1 LAEAARLEPK
11 AARYRAQYGE
21 GLAENAQL
29 RHRAETEMQAAI
41 MIEPTNIK
49 YRIML
54 AKLYRDLGFNKRAQ
68 GEIERALALDS
79 RNTEAQQLLADL
91 KAEVAS

>member
-1 LAEAARLEPK
+1 
-11 AARYRAQYGE
+11 
-21 GLAENAQL
+21 
-29 RHRAETEMQAAI
+29 MQAAI